1 MLGLNYAV
9 LFIIVF
15 GYADRSLA
23 TIWKYFGMNLPL
35 AAFFII
41 RNWRTSAKEK
51 EKKKGESRAKDR
63 SELAMLYNVYLNP
76 YILTECEFLCYV
88 KVEGQFV

>member
-1 MLGLNYAV
+1 MLGLNYAL

-15 GYADRSLA
+15 GYADGSLA

-63 SELAMLYNVYLNP
+63 SGWAIWCNVYLNP
-76 YILTECEFLCYV
+76 YIIKNLKLYIS
-88 KVEGQFV
+88 KAWNIDA

>member
-1 MLGLNYAV
+1 MLGLNYAM

-23 TIWKYFGMNLPL
+23 DIWKYFGMNLPL

-41 RNWRTSAKEK
+41 RN
-51 EKKKGESRAKDR
+51 
-63 SELAMLYNVYLNP
+63 
-76 YILTECEFLCYV
+76 
-88 KVEGQFV
+88 

>member
-1 MLGLNYAV
+1 MLGLNYAL

-15 GYADRSLA
+15 GYADGLLA

-41 RNWRTSAKEK
+41 RN
-51 EKKKGESRAKDR
+51 
-63 SELAMLYNVYLNP
+63 
-76 YILTECEFLCYV
+76 
-88 KVEGQFV
+88 